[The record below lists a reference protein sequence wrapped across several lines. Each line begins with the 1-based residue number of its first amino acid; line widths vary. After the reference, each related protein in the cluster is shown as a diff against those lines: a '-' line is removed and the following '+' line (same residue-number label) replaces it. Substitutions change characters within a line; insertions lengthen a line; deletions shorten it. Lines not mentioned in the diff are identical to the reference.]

1 MQSEPTRRPSRQRV
15 ERGIVKRITADGRI
29 VFEIEYRDSAGRQ
42 RRRAVPGGIRA
53 ARVALADV
61 KARMGRGERVSPQ
74 PRLTFGQ
81 AAERYM
87 ESASATLRP
96 RTVESYGSQLRTR
109 LLPAWSGRRLD
120 SLTVDDVARLVE
132 DMRAEGKRAWTIR
145 GALVVAGRV
154 FEHARRRLGHAGENP
169 VRSLERS
176 ERPASDQRDRRILD
190 HGELSRLLAAAD
202 ERHRLAFAFA
212 SRTGARLGETLG
224 LRYGDLDL
232 QDGTATI
239 ARQLDASGALVEPK
253 TRRARRTVELPTAL
267 VAELRERRL
276 REGASPDTFVF
287 CNRLG
292 RPFDRRNLT
301 RQLAAAAQ
309 RAGIAPLPTFHD
321 LRHSHASAWIAAG
334 GDLVELSARLGHG
347 NPAITASVYSHEFEV
362 ARRSE
367 ERTARLDAIY
377 GSTVA
382 AQGRS
387 HTQESDRSAGS
398 EVADLQ
404 ARRDGTQ

>member
-1 MQSEPTRRPSRQRV
+1 MQSKPKRPARQRV
-15 ERGIVKRITADGRI
+15 ERGIVKRTTADGRT
-29 VFEIEYRDSAGRQ
+29 VFEIEYRDSTGRQ
-42 RRRAVPGGIRA
+42 RRRAVAGGIKA
-53 ARVALADV
+53 ARAALADV

-74 PRLTFGQ
+74 PRLTFAQ
-81 AAERYM
+81 AAERYL
-87 ESASATLRP
+87 ESAAATLRP
-96 RTVESYGSQLRTR
+96 RTVESYGSQLRTH
-109 LLPAWSGRRLD
+109 LLPRWSGRRLD

-154 FEHARRRLGHAGENP
+154 FEFARRRLGHAGENP

-190 HGELSRLLAAAD
+190 HGELSRLLGAAD
-202 ERHRLAFAFA
+202 ERHRPAFGFA
-212 SRTGARLGETLG
+212 AHTGARLGEVLA
-224 LRYGDLDL
+224 LRFGDLDL
-232 QDGTATI
+232 HEGTVTF
-239 ARQLDASGALVEPK
+239 ARQLDRTGALVEPK

-267 VAELRERRL
+267 VTELRERRM
-276 REGASPDTFVF
+276 REGASDNTFLF
-287 CNRLG
+287 RNRVG

-301 RQLAAAAQ
+301 RELAAAAE
-309 RAGIAPLPTFHD
+309 RAGIAPAPTFHD

-362 ARRSE
+362 ARRSQ

-377 GSTVA
+377 GSAVA
-382 AQGRS
+382 APERS
-387 HTQESDRSAGS
+387 HAQQADPAAGG

-404 ARRDGTQ
+404 ARRKGAQ

>member
-1 MQSEPTRRPSRQRV
+1 MQPNPNRQRV
-15 ERGIVKRITADGRI
+15 ERGIVKRMTADGRT

-96 RTVESYGSQLRTR
+96 RTVEGYGSQLRTH
-109 LLPAWSGRRLD
+109 LLPRWSGRRLD
-120 SLTVDDVARLVE
+120 SLAVDDVARLVE
-132 DMRAEGKRAWTIR
+132 EMRADGKHAWTIR

-176 ERPASDQRDRRILD
+176 ERPSSDQRDRRILD
-190 HGELSRLLAAAD
+190 HAELSRLLAAAD
-202 ERHRLAFAFA
+202 ERHRPAFAFA
-212 SRTGARLGETLG
+212 AETGARLGEALA

-232 QDGTATI
+232 REGTVTF
-239 ARQLDASGALVEPK
+239 ARQLDRTGALVEPK
-253 TRRARRTVELPTAL
+253 TRRSRRTVELPTAL

-276 REGASPDTFVF
+276 REGASADTFLF
-287 CNRLG
+287 RNRAG
-292 RPFDRRNLT
+292 RPFDRRNLA
-301 RQLAAAAQ
+301 RELAVAAE
-309 RAGIAPLPTFHD
+309 RAGIAPPPTFHD
-321 LRHSHASAWIAAG
+321 LRHSHASAWIASG

-362 ARRSE
+362 ARRSG

-387 HTQESDRSAGS
+387 EAQPVEAPTSA

-404 ARRDGTQ
+404 ARRDGAQ

>member
-1 MQSEPTRRPSRQRV
+1 MQAKPNRPSRQRV
-15 ERGIVKRITADGRI
+15 ERGIVKRTTADGRI
-29 VFEIEYRDSAGRQ
+29 VFEIEYRDSTGRQ
-42 RRRAVPGGIRA
+42 RRRAVAGGIKA

-74 PRLTFGQ
+74 PRLTFAQ

-87 ESASATLRP
+87 ESATATLRP
-96 RTVESYGSQLRTR
+96 RTVEAYGAQLRTH
-109 LLPAWSGRRLD
+109 LLPRWAGRRLD
-120 SLTVDDVARLVE
+120 SLAVDDVARLVE
-132 DMRAEGKRAWTIR
+132 EMRAEGKRAWTIR

-190 HGELSRLLAAAD
+190 HDELSRLLAAAD
-202 ERHRLAFAFA
+202 ERHRPAFAFA
-212 SRTGARLGETLG
+212 AHTGGRLGEVLA

-232 QDGTATI
+232 REGTVTF
-239 ARQLDASGALVEPK
+239 ARQLDRTGALVEPK

-267 VAELRERRL
+267 VVELRERRL
-276 REGASPDTFVF
+276 REGASADTFLF
-287 CNRLG
+287 CNRVG

-301 RQLAAAAQ
+301 RQLAAAAE
-309 RAGIAPLPTFHD
+309 RAGLTPAPTFHD

-382 AQGRS
+382 AP
-387 HTQESDRSAGS
+387 DRSEAQQSGPPTGA
-398 EVADLQ
+398 EVTDLQ
-404 ARRDGTQ
+404 ARRELAQ